1 MNIGEN
7 IKRLRQIY
15 DLSQKDLAE
24 IAGVT
29 DKAVSTW
36 EIGIKE
42 PRMGAIQK
50 IADYFGFKK
59 SNIIEDD
66 GLNSI
71 EAIRNHVV
79 SNKETSFTPEDAD
92 LVRRFHALPTVGQ
105 HMMLN
110 TLENL
115 EEMFSEPSATKQD
128 RA

>member
-7 IKRLRQIY
+7 IKRLRQMY

-36 EIGIKE
+36 ENGIKE

-50 IADYFGFKK
+50 IADHFGFKK

-66 GLNSI
+66 GLNNI
-71 EAIRNHVV
+71 GTIHNHII
-79 SNKETSFTPEDAD
+79 STKETGFILEDID
-92 LVRRFHALPTVGQ
+92 LIRRFHALPTTGQ
-105 HMMLN
+105 HMMIN

-115 EEMFSEPSATKQD
+115 ETMFGEPSATKEEL
-128 RA
+128 A

>member
-36 EIGIKE
+36 EIGVKE

-50 IADYFGFKK
+50 IADHFGFKK

-66 GLNSI
+66 GLKNI
-71 EAIRNHVV
+71 EAIHNHVL
-79 SNKETSFTPEDAD
+79 SNKENSFGSENED
-92 LVRRFHALPTVGQ
+92 LVRRFHAMSSIGQ
-105 HMMLN
+105 KMVLDMMDSI
-110 TLENL
+110 EKM
-115 EEMFSEPSATKQD
+115 ERQK
-128 RA
+128 